1 MFILS
6 NRNHASPKPDLVPG
20 RDRHRLDTDAAFASA
35 ALGALCLSHLGR
47 WGSTLGMEIRLSQLP
62 KTPGKTRGKQWIS
75 VNLLIFLGLLLVSID
90 TVRYH
95 SMTISMPYSTHP
107 SAFITIYSLAF
118 PYMHQCKCIHTYR
131 SVVEFNK
138 WHIYIYTHTHVR
150 VSLKLGFQPK

>member
-35 ALGALCLSHLGR
+35 ALGALCLSHLGTVR
-47 WGSTLGMEIRLSQLP
+47 INPGNGNQIIATP
-62 KTPGKTRGKQWIS
+62 KKHREKTRGKQWIS

-138 WHIYIYTHTHVR
+138 WTYIYIYTYTCT
-150 VSLKLGFQPK
+150 G